1 MGITLLF
8 LDEKFYG
15 CEDPISTINIVFH
28 PQKLRTKETTNQ
40 LREPDSKRLIDVIA
54 ANGVLFIMAALR
66 IERPLSSYAQGQ
78 LLAFIQ
84 RMDGPKLQCWS
95 LRYRV
100 QMTVSLAS
108 DSAEFVAFDSDISK
122 LTNIRAAEISQQMK
136 TQVSETPQSW
146 ALPQCIEGIVGR
158 TFQLKFSRLKFL
170 YKHQSFTVSRIYDTH
185 RCRPQPVL
193 RTKVVITT
201 LVMICL
207 VVELLKYAIQLRTEG
222 TWTLDATLLMGM
234 LLGKHLLQM
243 DEMRHL

>member
-1 MGITLLF
+1 MCTF
-8 LDEKFYG
+8 LNSQR
-15 CEDPISTINIVFH
+15 C
-28 PQKLRTKETTNQ
+28 
-40 LREPDSKRLIDVIA
+40 
-54 ANGVLFIMAALR
+54 
-66 IERPLSSYAQGQ
+66 RPLSSYAQGQ

-185 RCRPQPVL
+185 RCRPQPGGDNNPGDDMPGGGAV
-193 RTKVVITT
+193 K
-201 LVMICL
+201 ICHPA
-207 VVELLKYAIQLRTEG
+207 ENRRD
-222 TWTLDATLLMGM
+222 LDIRCNIADGNVAGQTSAPNG
-234 LLGKHLLQM
+234 
-243 DEMRHL
+243 